1 MTDNNVILIS
11 QIMNSLKDSTEDL
24 EKAFQ
29 SSNKDEFERQKKI
42 ILESQLKINRLLEDM
57 GA

>member
-11 QIMNSLKDSTEDL
+11 QIINSLRDSSDDL

-29 SSNKDEFERQKKI
+29 GSNKEEFEKQKKI
-42 ILESQLKINRLLEDM
+42 ILEDQIKINRLLEDI